1 MEIQVLPEP
10 NYPVSPEQF
19 IGRKTPSEAFTLAL
33 QQGLAAGRISSFAV
47 LGDWGI
53 GKSSLL
59 LKFAAIC
66 SDPKYGILPVL
77 VPVSTDYGDYRRFAE
92 SLLDGLAEALAAT
105 SSLTTRLRTEVRNWK
120 LKRVSMGGFTLDREA
135 QRFFLS
141 SGSTLLRHALGE
153 AWKRFFLPAQI
164 SGAMF
169 FLDDLDNFAT
179 SVAQDVARTLRD
191 QFQWLGIN
199 RMNYSVCFSARSDY
213 FSAIRSFAEPAV
225 RFYTKFYLEPFLEE
239 ETTEYAEA
247 AFRTHEKLHGLL
259 RWLYEKTLGHPY
271 FLAFICRELL
281 ACTQGSVPESPEHLW
296 PHVFQQL
303 ERNKFRLDLA
313 QVPERELEL
322 LRTLAGA
329 QRDEINPRHFIP
341 AFQYAHFGRLT
352 EKGLLIRTGRG
363 RYKLYHPLFSEFL
376 RQTK

>member
-1 MEIQVLPEP
+1 
-10 NYPVSPEQF
+10 
-19 IGRKTPSEAFTLAL
+19 
-33 QQGLAAGRISSFAV
+33 
-47 LGDWGI
+47 
-53 GKSSLL
+53 
-59 LKFAAIC
+59 
-66 SDPKYGILPVL
+66 
-77 VPVSTDYGDYRRFAE
+77 
-92 SLLDGLAEALAAT
+92 
-105 SSLTTRLRTEVRNWK
+105 
-120 LKRVSMGGFTLDREA
+120 
-135 QRFFLS
+135 
-141 SGSTLLRHALGE
+141 
-153 AWKRFFLPAQI
+153 
-164 SGAMF
+164 
-169 FLDDLDNFAT
+169 
-179 SVAQDVARTLRD
+179 
-191 QFQWLGIN
+191 
-199 RMNYSVCFSARSDY
+199 MNYSVCFSARSDY

-225 RFYTKFYLEPFLEE
+225 RFYTKFYLEPFSAE

-247 AFRTHEKLHGLL
+247 AFRTHEKLHGLS

-363 RYKLYHPLFSEFL
+363 RYKLYHPLFREFL